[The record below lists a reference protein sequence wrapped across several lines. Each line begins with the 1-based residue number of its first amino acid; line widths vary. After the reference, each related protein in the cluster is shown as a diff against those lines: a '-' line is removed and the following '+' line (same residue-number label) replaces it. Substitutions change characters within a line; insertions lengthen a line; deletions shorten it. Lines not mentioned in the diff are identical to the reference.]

1 MTANTDIKDQTLVI
15 QLKDGSQLAFKQLFD
30 RYTPRIYRFAIS
42 YLKSDADAEE
52 LVQDVFLKLWEKRE
66 TLDESQNIRAYIF
79 KIAINSI
86 YNLSKRKNYRQV
98 YNEFVKNNF
107 TQGNEFTWN
116 EVVYNE
122 LVDSLNLHID
132 KMPSQRRD
140 IFLMSRKDGLSN
152 QEIAK
157 NLNISLRT
165 VENQIYRSVSY
176 LREQLKPNS
185 VFLLL
190 LFFLNS

>member
-1 MTANTDIKDQTLVI
+1 MTTNTDIKDQTLVI

-66 TLDESQNIRAYIF
+66 TLDEYQNIRSYIF

-86 YNLSKRKNYRQV
+86 YNLSKRKNYKQV

-132 KMPSQRRD
+132 KMPAQRRD

>member
-1 MTANTDIKDQTLVI
+1 MTTNTDIKDQTLVI

-86 YNLSKRKNYRQV
+86 YNLSKRKNYKQV

-107 TQGNEFTWN
+107 TLDNEFTWN
-116 EVVYNE
+116 DVVYNE

-132 KMPSQRRD
+132 KMPAQRRD

>member
-1 MTANTDIKDQTLVI
+1 MTTNTDIKDQTLVI

-86 YNLSKRKNYRQV
+86 YNLSKKKNYKQV

-107 TQGNEFTWN
+107 IQGNEFTWN
-116 EVVYNE
+116 EVMYNE

-132 KMPSQRRD
+132 KMPAQRRD

>member
-1 MTANTDIKDQTLVI
+1 LTTNTDIKDQTLVI

-132 KMPSQRRD
+132 KMPAQRRD

>member
-1 MTANTDIKDQTLVI
+1 MTTNNDIKDQTLVI
-15 QLKDGSQLAFKQLFD
+15 QLKGGSQLAFKQLFD

-42 YLKSDADAEE
+42 YLKSDPDAEE

-86 YNLSKRKNYRQV
+86 YNLSKRKNYKQV

-132 KMPSQRRD
+132 KMPAQRRD

-190 LFFLNS
+190 LYFLNS

>member
-1 MTANTDIKDQTLVI
+1 MI

-42 YLKSDADAEE
+42 YLKSDVDAEE
-52 LVQDVFLKLWEKRE
+52 LVQDVFLKLWEKKE
-66 TLDESQNIRAYIF
+66 TLDEFQNIRAYIF

-86 YNLSKRKNYRQV
+86 YNLSKRKNYKQV

-132 KMPSQRRD
+132 KMPAQRRD

-157 NLNISLRT
+157 NLSISLRT
-165 VENQIYRSVSY
+165 VENQIYRAVSY